1 MPAPIIT
8 INHVFKDFGSVRAV
22 NDANFEI
29 AEGEFF
35 SLLGPSGCGK
45 TTLLRMLAG
54 FEVPTRGS
62 IHIDGRDVTM
72 VPPNH
77 RPVNMVFQNYAIFPH
92 LNVASNIAFGMRKS
106 GLSKRELAGRIE
118 EMLDLIRLPGYGER
132 TAMELSG
139 GQRQRV
145 ALARAL
151 IKQPKVLLLDEPLGA
166 LDKKLREQ
174 MQIELR
180 QLQQQVGITF
190 VFVTHDQE
198 EALTLSDRNAVMA
211 QGDVLEISTP
221 GELYEAPGSRFVAD
235 FIGTHELL
243 RLHAERV
250 PGWGGDSGVDRA
262 RPCPRRLRGSSR
274 GSRRRLRAGNP
285 SGEVPARLRRRRGG
299 RERRPGSN
307 GAVGV
312 PRRSQSLLRLPG
324 GRDKIKKWSG
334 RAGLGGAAEPRE
346 VSRTDQRRGSGC
358 MADVVGRCRGAVAGR
373 GAGGAAMRGVS
384 SQSPV
389 RGRPASS
396 APFRLILGLALLHGC
411 GHVAS
416 EDTNGGF
423 GEIDVAERVVQR
435 MEGIGT
441 AVDWDVRI
449 VVLDCDVK
457 VEGKCGD
464 NPG

>member
-1 MPAPIIT
+1 MPAPIIS
-8 INHVFKDFGSVRAV
+8 IEHVFKDFGSVRAV

-29 AEGEFF
+29 VEGEFF

-62 IHIDGRDVTM
+62 IHIDGKDVTL

-106 GLSKRELAGRIE
+106 GLSKPQLADRIE
-118 EMLDLIRLPGYGER
+118 EMLELIRLPGYGER

-198 EALTLSDRNAVMA
+198 EALTLSDRIAVMA

-235 FIGTHELL
+235 FIGTMNFFDCTVSECRDGMVSAESAELG
-243 RLHAERV
+243 RV
-250 PGWGGDSGVDRA
+250 RA
-262 RPCPRRLRGSSR
+262 ACETPPVA
-274 GSRRRLRAGNP
+274 SRRRFRSGHS
-285 SGEVPARLRRRRGG
+285 SGEVPARLRRCRSERKRRQ
-299 RERRPGSN
+299 GSD
-307 GAVGV
+307 GALRV
-312 PRRSQSLLRLPG
+312 PRRPQPLLRVPG
-324 GRDKIKKWSG
+324 GPG
-334 RAGLGGAAEPRE
+334 RAGLRGAAEPGE
-346 VSRTDQRRGSGC
+346 VPRSDRWRGPGSL
-358 MADVVGRCRGAVAGR
+358 ADVVGRCRGAAGGR
-373 GAGGAAMRGVS
+373 G
-384 SQSPV
+384 
-389 RGRPASS
+389 
-396 APFRLILGLALLHGC
+396 
-411 GHVAS
+411 
-416 EDTNGGF
+416 
-423 GEIDVAERVVQR
+423 GEE
-435 MEGIGT
+435 T
-441 AVDWDVRI
+441 
-449 VVLDCDVK
+449 
-457 VEGKCGD
+457 
-464 NPG
+464 

>member
-8 INHVFKDFGSVRAV
+8 ISHVFKDFGSVRAV

-29 AEGEFF
+29 EQGEFF

-54 FEVPTRGS
+54 FEVPTQGS
-62 IHIDGRDVTM
+62 IHIDGRDVTI

-106 GLSKRELAGRIE
+106 GLSKHELADHIE
-118 EMLDLIRLPGYGER
+118 EMLELIRLPGYGER

-180 QLQQQVGITF
+180 QLQQRVGITF

-198 EALTLSDRNAVMA
+198 EALTLSDRIAVMS

-235 FIGTHELL
+235 FIGTMNFFDCTMREYGDGVATAESAELG
-243 RLHAERV
+243 RV
-250 PGWGGDSGVDRA
+250 RA
-262 RPCPRRLRGSSR
+262 ASETPPAATGEGFVLGIRPEKFQLAFEDAGA
-274 GSRRRLRAGNP
+274 AGN
-285 SGEVPARLRRRRGG
+285 A
-299 RERRPGSN
+299 
-307 GAVGV
+307 
-312 PRRSQSLLRLPG
+312 
-324 GRDKIKKWSG
+324 
-334 RAGLGGAAEPRE
+334 
-346 VSRTDQRRGSGC
+346 
-358 MADVVGRCRGAVAGR
+358 
-373 GAGGAAMRGVS
+373 
-384 SQSPV
+384 V
-389 RGRPASS
+389 RGRMGPS
-396 APFRLILGLALLHGC
+396 AYLGDRSHFYVYLEGRDEPVSVALPNLAKSLERLSGAGRDVWLTWSDDAAVLLP
-411 GHVAS
+411 
-416 EDTNGGF
+416 
-423 GEIDVAERVVQR
+423 GEERTG
-435 MEGIGT
+435 E
-441 AVDWDVRI
+441 
-449 VVLDCDVK
+449 K
-457 VEGKCGD
+457 
-464 NPG
+464 

>member
-1 MPAPIIT
+1 MAATIIS
-8 INHVFKDFGSVRAV
+8 IKHVFKDFGSVRAV

-54 FEVPTRGS
+54 FEVPTQGS
-62 IHIDGRDVTM
+62 IHIDGKDVTL

-106 GLSKRELAGRIE
+106 GLSKRQLADRIE
-118 EMLDLIRLPGYGER
+118 EMLELIRLPGYGER

-198 EALTLSDRNAVMA
+198 EALTLSDRIAVMS

-221 GELYEAPGSRFVAD
+221 GALYEAPKSRFVAD
-235 FIGTHELL
+235 FIGTMNFFDCALSECRNGVVTADSAELGRVRAACDAPPAAAGEGFVL
-243 RLHAERV
+243 GIRPEKFQLAFEDVGATENAVKGLMGPSAYLGDRSHFYVYLEGRAEPVSVALPNLAKSLDRI
-250 PGWGGDSGVDRA
+250 SGVGQEVWLTWSDHSA
-262 RPCPRRLRGSSR
+262 VL
-274 GSRRRLRAGNP
+274 LP
-285 SGEVPARLRRRRGG
+285 SE
-299 RERRPGSN
+299 E
-307 GAVGV
+307 
-312 PRRSQSLLRLPG
+312 
-324 GRDKIKKWSG
+324 
-334 RAGLGGAAEPRE
+334 
-346 VSRTDQRRGSGC
+346 
-358 MADVVGRCRGAVAGR
+358 
-373 GAGGAAMRGVS
+373 GAG
-384 SQSPV
+384 
-389 RGRPASS
+389 
-396 APFRLILGLALLHGC
+396 
-411 GHVAS
+411 
-416 EDTNGGF
+416 
-423 GEIDVAERVVQR
+423 
-435 MEGIGT
+435 
-441 AVDWDVRI
+441 
-449 VVLDCDVK
+449 
-457 VEGKCGD
+457 
-464 NPG
+464 